1 MVRGRGSEVQ
11 VSNQAVQAVLE
22 RTLVDEA
29 FRARLFGDPSQ
40 AMAEYD
46 LTDEEVAALCALS
59 EDSGEGA
66 ATELD
71 RRQSKKPLWTE
82 FF

>member
-1 MVRGRGSEVQ
+1 MGRGSGSEVQ

-22 RTLVDEA
+22 RTLADES
-29 FRARLFGDPSQ
+29 FRARLFAEPDR
-40 AMAEYD
+40 ALAEYD
-46 LTDEEVAALCALS
+46 LTADEVSALCALS
-59 EDSGEGA
+59 VDSDEGA
-66 ATELD
+66 ATTLD